1 MDRCPVPPY
10 HRAMEDTNPRVVVL
24 TDDLF
29 FQARI
34 DTVARA
40 VGVPVGFVREVGKA
54 PSDELSGADCVVV
67 DLNHPGIDPPA
78 LIRALKAAVGGPTVI
93 AFGPHRDREGL
104 RSAHDAGADRVMA
117 RSKFTEM
124 LPELLRGPTD

>member
-1 MDRCPVPPY
+1 MDTRSVLRY
-10 HRAMEDTNPRVVVL
+10 HDPMADTDPRVVVL

-40 VGVPVGFVREVGKA
+40 VGVPVAFVREVGET
-54 PSDELSGADCVVV
+54 PSDEVSGADCVVV
-67 DLNHPGIDPPA
+67 DLNHPRIDPPA
-78 LIRALKAAVGGPTVI
+78 IIRTLKSTPGEPTVI

-104 RSAHDAGADRVMA
+104 RRAHDAGADRVMA
-117 RSKFTEM
+117 RSKFTEL
-124 LPELLRGPTD
+124 LPELLRGPPG